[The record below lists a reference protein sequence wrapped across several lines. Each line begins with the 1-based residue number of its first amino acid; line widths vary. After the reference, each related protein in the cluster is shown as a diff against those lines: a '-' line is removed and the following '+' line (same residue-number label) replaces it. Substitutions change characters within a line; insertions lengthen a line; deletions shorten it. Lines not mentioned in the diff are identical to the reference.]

1 MSDTIATRMDGMWP
15 GVRRVWS
22 VPSRLRL
29 PIALVTA
36 VVVAEAAVL
45 LLRPRDRLPTPV
57 VVSPREYFSEAQIR
71 RAERF
76 RSGQLILFG
85 VSTAVELGL
94 LVLVVRRPPAVMR
107 RRPRRPILAGAAT
120 AAALSLATGLVTL
133 PVSAIARERAKDV
146 GLVTQSWIGWAGDV
160 AKSRAIG
167 TALAAG
173 GGALLIVGM
182 RRFGRRWWLP
192 GAAVVTVFGV
202 VITYA
207 GPIVLD
213 PVFNKFTPLKA
224 GQLRTDVVELA
235 RRAGVEVGQVYV
247 VDASRR
253 TTAANAYVAGLG
265 RTKRVVLYDNLTKNF
280 KPAETRLIVAHELGH
295 VHHRDVPH
303 GLLWLAI
310 VAPAGMFAAA
320 RLGEV
325 LTGDD
330 DTAPRAVAGMVL
342 ALAIVVPVLTI
353 VSNQLSRAVERRAD
367 AYSLTLTRDP
377 QTLIEMQRRLA
388 ITNVADPDPPALQA
402 ALLGT
407 HPPTVERI
415 GTALGFERPL
425 SSGRAAAG
433 ARSPAA
439 P

>member
-1 MSDTIATRMDGMWP
+1 
-15 GVRRVWS
+15 
-22 VPSRLRL
+22 
-29 PIALVTA
+29 
-36 VVVAEAAVL
+36 
-45 LLRPRDRLPTPV
+45 
-57 VVSPREYFSEAQIR
+57 
-71 RAERF
+71 
-76 RSGQLILFG
+76 
-85 VSTAVELGL
+85 
-94 LVLVVRRPPAVMR
+94 MR

-407 HPPTVERI
+407 HPPTIERI